1 MGVRRQ
7 GLTAKILIAGVGY
20 RNLCDMSLG
29 PVLVDRLGQDAWPHG
44 VEVEDLSYGPIGV
57 MHSLDERGP
66 YERII
71 FIAGVRRNRQ
81 PGGIYVYR
89 WGHQLPPAE
98 EVQARVA
105 EAITGVI
112 SLDNLLII
120 ATYFGKLPRDVIVIE
135 VEAADEGWGEGFT
148 PDVEAVIPQVIEKV
162 RYHLTSSGKFQLW
175 EQAAQPKLASH
186 NLLLGQM
193 TSLSPARDASRG
205 RTLDDGENLDR
216 GLWECA
222 SQR

>member
-1 MGVRRQ
+1 
-7 GLTAKILIAGVGY
+7 LTAKILIAGVGY

-29 PVLVDRLGQDAWPHG
+29 PVLVDRWGQDAWPHG

-81 PGGIYVYR
+81 PGGVYVYR

-105 EAITGVI
+105 EAATGVI

-120 ATYFGKLPRDVIVIE
+120 ATYFGKLPRDVVVI
-135 VEAADEGWGEGFT
+135 
-148 PDVEAVIPQVIEKV
+148 DVEAVDE
-162 RYHLTSSGKFQLW
+162 G
-175 EQAAQPKLASH
+175 
-186 NLLLGQM
+186 
-193 TSLSPARDASRG
+193 
-205 RTLDDGENLDR
+205 
-216 GLWECA
+216 
-222 SQR
+222 